1 MSTLKIDSLSI
12 KKKKFDFA
20 LIFGLISAFLLIF
33 GALLIGGSI
42 ASFYNVPAVLIV
54 MFGTISITMVSF
66 NLREIQRTLIHASEI
81 FYSTRYSKTNAIS
94 DVISLAQIGK
104 DRGILALDEL
114 NEVLEDRPFLQKSIA
129 LVVDGNDSIILENTL
144 RNEILS
150 IAEQKQKSVAVLK
163 KAAEIAPSM
172 GLIGTLVGLIQL
184 LGNLDSPEQIGPAMA
199 IALLTTFYGAVLAY
213 MVFAPISAKLEN
225 HIRKQITVL
234 DIYITGAISISKQE
248 NVHSLKTYLGVKS
261 YLEK

>member
-1 MSTLKIDSLSI
+1 MSTPKIDSLSS
-12 KKKKFDFA
+12 KKKSFDFS
-20 LIFGLISAFLLIF
+20 LIFGLISAFSLIF

-42 ASFYNVPAVLIV
+42 ASFYNIPAVLIV
-54 MFGTISITMVSF
+54 MLGTISITMVSF
-66 NLREIQRTLIHASEI
+66 NFKEIQRTLIHASEI
-81 FYSTRYSKTNAIS
+81 FYLTPYSKNNAIS
-94 DVISLAQIGK
+94 DIITLAQLGK

-114 NEVLEDRPFLQKSIA
+114 NEILEDRPFLQKSIA
-129 LVVDGNDSIILENTL
+129 LVVDGNDSIIVENTL
-144 RNEILS
+144 RNEVLS

-184 LGNLDSPEQIGPAMA
+184 LGNLDSPAQIGPAMA
-199 IALLTTFYGAVLAY
+199 VALLTTFYGAILAY

-225 HIRKQITVL
+225 HFRKQIIIL
-234 DIYITGAISISKQE
+234 DIYLAGAISISKQE

-261 YLEK
+261 YLKA

>member
-1 MSTLKIDSLSI
+1 MKTL
-12 KKKKFDFA
+12 
-20 LIFGLISAFLLIF
+20 
-33 GALLIGGSI
+33 
-42 ASFYNVPAVLIV
+42 N
-54 MFGTISITMVSF
+54 
-66 NLREIQRTLIHASEI
+66 
-81 FYSTRYSKTNAIS
+81 
-94 DVISLAQIGK
+94 
-104 DRGILALDEL
+104 
-114 NEVLEDRPFLQKSIA
+114 
-129 LVVDGNDSIILENTL
+129 
-144 RNEILS
+144 
-150 IAEQKQKSVAVLK
+150 K

-199 IALLTTFYGAVLAY
+199 VALLTTFYWAVLAY

-261 YLEK
+261 YLKTE

>member
-1 MSTLKIDSLSI
+1 MSTLKIDSLSRT
-12 KKKKFDFA
+12 KKQFDFA
-20 LIFGLISAFLLIF
+20 LIFGLSSAFLLIF

-66 NLREIQRTLIHASEI
+66 NFKEIKQTLIHASEI
-81 FYSTRYSKTNAIS
+81 FYSKPFSKNNAIS
-94 DVISLAQIGK
+94 DVVSLAQLGK

-114 NEVLEDRPFLQKSIA
+114 NETLSDRPFLQKSIA
-129 LVVDGNDSIILENTL
+129 LVVDGNDSIVLENTL
-144 RNEILS
+144 KNEILS

-184 LGNLDSPEQIGPAMA
+184 LGNLDSPAQIGPAMA
-199 IALLTTFYGAVLAY
+199 VALLTTFYGAVLAY

-225 HIRKQITVL
+225 HFRTQIIVL
-234 DIYITGAISISKQE
+234 DIYLAGAISISKQE

-261 YLEK
+261 YLKS

>member
-1 MSTLKIDSLSI
+1 MSTPKIDSLSS
-12 KKKKFDFA
+12 KKKSFDFS
-20 LIFGLISAFLLIF
+20 LIFGLISAFSLIF

-42 ASFYNVPAVLIV
+42 ASFYNIPAVLIV
-54 MFGTISITMVSF
+54 MLGTISITMVSF
-66 NLREIQRTLIHASEI
+66 NFKEIQRTFIHASEM
-81 FYSTRYSKTNAIS
+81 FYLTPYSKNNAIS
-94 DVISLAQIGK
+94 DVITLAQLGK

-114 NEVLEDRPFLQKSIA
+114 NEILEDRPFLQKSIA
-129 LVVDGNDSIILENTL
+129 LVVDGNDNIIVENTL
-144 RNEILS
+144 RNEVLS

-184 LGNLDSPEQIGPAMA
+184 LGNLDSPAQIGPAMA
-199 IALLTTFYGAVLAY
+199 VALLTTFYGAILAY

-225 HIRKQITVL
+225 HFRKQIIIL
-234 DIYITGAISISKQE
+234 DIYLAGAISISKQE

-261 YLEK
+261 YLKA